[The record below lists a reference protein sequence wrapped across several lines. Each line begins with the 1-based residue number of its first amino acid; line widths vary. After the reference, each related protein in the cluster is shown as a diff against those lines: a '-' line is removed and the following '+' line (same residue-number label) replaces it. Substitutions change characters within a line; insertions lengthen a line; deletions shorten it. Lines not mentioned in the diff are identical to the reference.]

1 VQRFLGR
8 RETSDGFGRLDAEFV
23 RVLEDL
29 IDSMLAKNLI
39 AISDLPEHAQ
49 LKLGARKNFR
59 DRMDGKALQLFSNSG
74 LSELIDDT
82 GFGAL

>member
-1 VQRFLGR
+1 
-8 RETSDGFGRLDAEFV
+8 
-23 RVLEDL
+23 
-29 IDSMLAKNLI
+29 MLAKSLI